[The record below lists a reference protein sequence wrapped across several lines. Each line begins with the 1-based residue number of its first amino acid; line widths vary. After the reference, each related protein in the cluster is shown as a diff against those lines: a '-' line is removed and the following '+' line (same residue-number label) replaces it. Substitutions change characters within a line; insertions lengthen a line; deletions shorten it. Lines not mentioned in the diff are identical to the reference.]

1 MSDLSP
7 QEAAKFIGLPAEQL
21 RIWAFD
27 KVGPQNT
34 GTLWRPSYKT
44 EHLTAWLETTGAK
57 LARSI
62 G

>member
-1 MSDLSP
+1 MTLTVE
-7 QEAAKFIGLPAEQL
+7 QAAKLIGLPAEQL

-27 KVGPQNT
+27 KSGPKNS

-44 EHLTAWLETTGAK
+44 EDLTAWLETIGVK
-57 LARSI
+57 LARSV